1 VVVLDEWLGALER
14 EVDQLSRAPHFV
26 LEPLALVDVRD
37 EMRRIRS
44 GTGTPDVE
52 TSNDSR
58 PVVENARVIAERLE
72 DARRVLLVEDH
83 EELVRFTEERLV
95 EASLRYR

>member
-1 VVVLDEWLGALER
+1 MGTFDEWLGALDR
-14 EVDQLSRAPHFV
+14 HVDQLSRAPHFV
-26 LEPLALVDVRD
+26 LEPPALVDVRD

-44 GTGTPDVE
+44 GNGTPDGAA
-52 TSNDSR
+52 SNDNR
-58 PVVENARVIAERLE
+58 PVIENARVIAEQLE
-72 DARRVLLVEDH
+72 DARHVLLVEDH